1 MVTVSRIPEATGAGG
16 SVVAGVDGCRGRW
29 LCVWGD
35 PARPSGMRA
44 ALLDTPHALERLR
57 PLPAVVGVDIPIGLP
72 GDAPREAD
80 RAARRLLGRPR
91 GSSVFPAP
99 LRCML
104 QAPDYAT
111 ACQLGRDRCGRAL
124 SRQSW
129 NILPLIRAMDAYLL
143 ECPARPGWV
152 QEVHPELGFMV
163 WNDGVPMARGKKTP
177 QGRAARLGLVE
188 AALPGA
194 LSAARASL
202 GAMHC
207 PGDDLLDALAAFGI
221 AARIAMGRALRLPDP
236 PERDALGL
244 PMCIT
249 C

>member
-1 MVTVSRIPEATGAGG
+1 MVTVSRLPEGTGAAGP
-16 SVVAGVDGCRGRW
+16 VVAGVDGCRGHW

-35 PARPSGMRA
+35 PARPSEIQA
-44 ALLDTPHALERLR
+44 ALLDTPHALEHLR

-72 GDAPREAD
+72 EDGPREAD

-104 QAPDYAT
+104 QAPDYDT
-111 ACQLGRDRCGRAL
+111 ACNLGRNRCGRAL
-124 SRQSW
+124 SCQSW
-129 NILPLIRAMDAYLL
+129 NILPLIRAMDAFLR
-143 ECPARPGWV
+143 ERPARAGWV
-152 QEVHPELGFMV
+152 QEVHPELGFTV
-163 WNDGVPMARGKKTP
+163 WNHGIPMAWGKKNP
-177 QGRAARLGLVE
+177 RGRDTRRGLVE

-202 GAMHC
+202 GAPC
-207 PGDDLLDALAAFGI
+207 PEDDLLDALAAFGI
-221 AARIAMGRALRLPDP
+221 AARIATGRALRLPDP
-236 PERDALGL
+236 PQRDALGL